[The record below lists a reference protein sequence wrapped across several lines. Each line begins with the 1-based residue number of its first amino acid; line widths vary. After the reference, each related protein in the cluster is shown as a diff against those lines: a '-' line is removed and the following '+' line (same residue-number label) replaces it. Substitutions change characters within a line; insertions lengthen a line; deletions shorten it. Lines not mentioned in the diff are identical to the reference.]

1 MKHFILKSKKW
12 IYLNISSFVALKSGF
27 YTAFQ
32 INKIPRMLIS
42 WESPQW
48 IRINQVKFEQNSL
61 FERVYF
67 LFFLVKSPMH
77 NKIDKVDDRFY
88 LKVDIIIIIQHSK

>member
-42 WESPQW
+42 WEYPQW
-48 IRINQVKFEQNSL
+48 IRINQVKFEQNSSFKREFIFCFSWSNL
-61 FERVYF
+61 QC
-67 LFFLVKSPMH
+67 
-77 NKIDKVDDRFY
+77 
-88 LKVDIIIIIQHSK
+88 IIK